1 MAGLQKKANI
11 DDETI
16 KDVRIYETHGSK
28 IHKIYHEESNISS
41 ISEFVA
47 LYAEVTPEEEKHLA
61 EGEVM
66 ISCYHYDKEPNKPHG
81 VPFRFVVRPV
91 NTCIYIIPDGVNL
104 DNRGRCLMTQKID
117 CQSGSA

>member
-1 MAGLQKKANI
+1 MLVPKQGLVKDLIAGLQKKANI

-28 IHKIYHEESNISS
+28 IHKIYHEESTISS

-47 LYAEVTPEEEKHLA
+47 LYAEVTPEEEKQLA

-66 ISCYHYDKEPNKPHG
+66 MSCYHYDKEPNKPHG

-91 NTCIYIIPDGVNL
+91 SYRHPSDLGCD
-104 DNRGRCLMTQKID
+104 
-117 CQSGSA
+117 